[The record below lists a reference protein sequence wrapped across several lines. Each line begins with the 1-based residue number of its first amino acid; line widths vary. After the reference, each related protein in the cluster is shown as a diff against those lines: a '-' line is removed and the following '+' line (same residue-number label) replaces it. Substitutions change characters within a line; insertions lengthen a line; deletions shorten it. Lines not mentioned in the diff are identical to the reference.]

1 MDSIETAFTYTPEE
15 LVKDHFIRG
24 SCQNVDNIQIIDEL
38 DNEGFENEELRNLR
52 TNYQTY
58 LSKTSILEVNEIAVL
73 EATIEIPTKP
83 VRPVRANKDHFS
95 FDLDISD
102 NASPVVK
109 NLGEKYQNII
119 WHISPNSPEINT
131 NAFKLEWESMDL
143 KPIDNGPDFELTLI
157 NGDRKEYILVTPAL
171 SGNEFSKAMSLYD
184 TSMEIYRNKLK
195 DRELTLEK
203 NRNSIIE
210 KYPDKRVIDLTP
222 AAIGYLCSLGIQEV
236 SVFKKPNI
244 AIVTTG
250 NELIEAG
257 QKLSYGKIYESNSKM
272 LLSALYGLKFYDV
285 TLHKVEDVYSKTV
298 EKLNA
303 VIKENDLV
311 LITGGISV
319 GDYDFV
325 GKALKELEVE
335 ELFYKVK
342 QKPGKPLFYGKKGD
356 TQIFALPGNPAAA
369 LSCFYVYVYI
379 ALQKMMNRDILEL
392 PRIEAISKSNF
403 EKKGDRPQFLK
414 AIYKNG
420 EVEILEGQNSS
431 MLQTFA
437 LSNALVYA
445 PETITKIV
453 EGDSIEVIQLPL

>member
-1 MDSIETAFTYTPEE
+1 MISIKEAITSIKLNVNPLLKKTTKSVEKAGGYVLFEDIYSPINMPPFRQSAMDGYALNLHDGLTYTLIGE
-15 LVKDHFIRG
+15 VKAGDGHQPDLKIGDAVRIFTGAPVPDSANSIMMQEKVKSDGNFI
-24 SCQNVDNIQIIDEL
+24 
-38 DNEGFENEELRNLR
+38 
-52 TNYQTY
+52 
-58 LSKTSILEVNEIAVL
+58 
-73 EATIEIPTKP
+73 TIEHQISMEHNI
-83 VRPVRANKDHFS
+83 RPFGEQVRAG
-95 FDLDISD
+95 DI
-102 NASPVVK
+102 A
-109 NLGEKYQNII
+109 
-119 WHISPNSPEINT
+119 
-131 NAFKLEWESMDL
+131 L
-143 KPIDNGPDFELTLI
+143 KKGT
-157 NGDRKEYILVTPAL
+157 K
-171 SGNEFSKAMSLYD
+171 
-184 TSMEIYRNKLK
+184 
-195 DRELTLEK
+195 
-203 NRNSIIE
+203 
-210 KYPDKRVIDLTP
+210 LTP
-222 AAIGYLCSLGIQEV
+222 AAIGYLISLGITTV

>member
-1 MDSIETAFTYTPEE
+1 MISIKEAITSIKLNVDPLLKKTTKSVEKAGGYVLFEDIYSPINMPPFRQSAMDGYALNLHDGLTYKLIGEVKAGDGHQPDLKIGDAVRIFTGAPVPDSANSIMMQEKVKSDGNFITIEHQISIE
-15 LVKDHFIRG
+15 HNIRPFG
-24 SCQNVDNIQIIDEL
+24 EQ
-38 DNEGFENEELRNLR
+38 
-52 TNYQTY
+52 
-58 LSKTSILEVNEIAVL
+58 
-73 EATIEIPTKP
+73 
-83 VRPVRANKDHFS
+83 VRAG
-95 FDLDISD
+95 DI
-102 NASPVVK
+102 A
-109 NLGEKYQNII
+109 
-119 WHISPNSPEINT
+119 
-131 NAFKLEWESMDL
+131 L
-143 KPIDNGPDFELTLI
+143 KKGT
-157 NGDRKEYILVTPAL
+157 K
-171 SGNEFSKAMSLYD
+171 
-184 TSMEIYRNKLK
+184 
-195 DRELTLEK
+195 
-203 NRNSIIE
+203 
-210 KYPDKRVIDLTP
+210 LTP
-222 AAIGYLCSLGIQEV
+222 AAIGYLISLGITTV